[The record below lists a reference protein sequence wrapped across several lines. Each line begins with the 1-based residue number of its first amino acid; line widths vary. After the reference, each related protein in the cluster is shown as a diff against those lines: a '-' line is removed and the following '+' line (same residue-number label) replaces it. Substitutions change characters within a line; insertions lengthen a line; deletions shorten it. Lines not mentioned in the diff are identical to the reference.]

1 MQNPMGLAPALC
13 DHLTT
18 IKLALQLLERERSLT
33 EKQRALVQV
42 ALAATDDVLGE
53 ASAPEPRRSAAERA
67 WTTRTQVRSSRSY
80 V

>member
-33 EKQRALVQV
+33 DKQRALVQV
-42 ALAATDDVLGE
+42 ALTATDNVLGE

-67 WTTRTQVRSSRSY
+67 WTTRTQVRPSRSY
-80 V
+80 A